1 MCFTES
7 PDYGAGENENRG
19 DVGQRV
25 HILSYKNIF

>member
-7 PDYGAGENENRG
+7 PDSRAGENENIG
-19 DVGQRV
+19 DVGQRL